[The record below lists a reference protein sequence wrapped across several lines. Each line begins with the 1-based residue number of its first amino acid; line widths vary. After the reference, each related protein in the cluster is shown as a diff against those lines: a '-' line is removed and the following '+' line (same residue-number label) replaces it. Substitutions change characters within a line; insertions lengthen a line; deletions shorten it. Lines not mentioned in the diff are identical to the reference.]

1 MLACSKKYLIQL
13 AWVHK
18 LNQINRYLLHDL
30 SNHLTGVL
38 TLSELY
44 CEHPASESLVEGLD
58 IIRKNA
64 LKSRDLLTLLA
75 QLNHPQ
81 VTTHT
86 YVDLQYLLH
95 DLQPIIQAILPS
107 HTHFEIKYA
116 SKTPLPLLRGAPH
129 IVQQIFL
136 QLICNAGEAV
146 QTVPKPSVTLSIDP
160 TDNAIQCAL
169 YDNGK
174 GFPKNFE
181 QQLFQPF
188 YTSFSDPQHL
198 GLGLFSIKE
207 HLSMQG
213 GHIQVESRD
222 GGTCIQ
228 FSFNTLST

>member
-44 CEHPASESLVEGLD
+44 CEHPASESLPEGLN
-58 IIRKNA
+58 IIKKNA

-81 VTTHT
+81 DITPT
-86 YVDLQYLLH
+86 YVDLQCLLQN
-95 DLQPIIQAILPS
+95 LQPIIQAILPS
-107 HTHFEIKYA
+107 NAHFEIKYA
-116 SKTPLPLLRGAPH
+116 SNTPLPLLRGTPN

-146 QTVPKPSVTLSIDP
+146 QAAPKPSITLSIDP

-174 GFPKNFE
+174 GFPKDFE
-181 QQLFQPF
+181 QPSFQPF

-198 GLGLFSIKE
+198 GLGLFSIQE
-207 HLSMQG
+207 YLSMQG
-213 GHIQVESRD
+213 GHIQIEPCDV
-222 GGTCIQ
+222 GTCIR
-228 FSFNTLST
+228 FSFSTLST

>member
-13 AWVHK
+13 AWAHK

-44 CEHPASESLVEGLD
+44 CEHPASESLLEGLD
-58 IIRKNA
+58 IIKKNA

-75 QLNHPQ
+75 QLNRSQ
-81 VTTHT
+81 VAAPT
-86 YVDLQYLLH
+86 YVDLQFLLQN
-95 DLQPIIQAILPS
+95 LQPIIQAILPS
-107 HTHFEIKYA
+107 NAHFEIKYA
-116 SKTPLPLLRGAPH
+116 SKTPLPLLWGVPH

-146 QTVPKPSVTLSIDP
+146 QTAPKPSVTLSLDP

-169 YDNGK
+169 HDNGK
-174 GFPKNFE
+174 GFPKDFE

-188 YTSFSDPQHL
+188 YTSFSDQQHL

-213 GHIQVESRD
+213 GNIQVEPCD
-222 GGTCIQ
+222 GSTCIR
-228 FSFNTLST
+228 FSFNTLSM

>member
-44 CEHPASESLVEGLD
+44 CEHPTSESLVEGLD
-58 IIRKNA
+58 IIKKNA

-81 VTTHT
+81 VTTPTHI
-86 YVDLQYLLH
+86 DLQSLLQN
-95 DLQPIIQAILPS
+95 LQPIIQAILPS
-107 HTHFEIKYA
+107 NVHFEIKYA
-116 SKTPLPLLRGAPH
+116 LKTSLPLLWGAPH

-136 QLICNAGEAV
+136 QLVCNAGEAV
-146 QTVPKPSVTLSIDP
+146 KEVPKPIVILSIDP
-160 TDNAIQCAL
+160 ADNTIQCAL
-169 YDNGK
+169 YDNGQ
-174 GFPKNFE
+174 GFPKDFE

-188 YTSFSDPQHL
+188 YTNFSDEQHL

-207 HLSMQG
+207 YLRMQG
-213 GHIQVESRD
+213 GNIQVEPCD
-222 GGTCIQ
+222 VGTQIR
-228 FSFNTLST
+228 FSFSTLSM

>member
-18 LNQINRYLLHDL
+18 LNQINRCLLHDL

-44 CEHPASESLVEGLD
+44 CEHPASESLTEGLD
-58 IIRKNA
+58 IIKKNA
-64 LKSRDLLTLLA
+64 LKSRDLLMLLA

-81 VTTHT
+81 AITPT
-86 YVDLQYLLH
+86 YIDLQSLLQN
-95 DLQPIIQAILPS
+95 LQPIIQAILPS
-107 HTHFEIKYA
+107 NAHFEIKYEPN
-116 SKTPLPLLRGAPH
+116 SPLPILRGISH

-146 QTVPKPSVTLSIDP
+146 KTAQKPSITLAIDS

-174 GFPKNFE
+174 GFPKDFE
-181 QQLFQPF
+181 QALFQPF
-188 YTSFSDPQHL
+188 FTSFSDEQHL

-207 HLSMQG
+207 YLRMQG
-213 GHIQVESRD
+213 GNIQIEPCDV
-222 GGTCIQ
+222 GTCIR
-228 FSFNTLST
+228 FSFSTLSM

>member
-1 MLACSKKYLIQL
+1 MLVCSKKYLIQL

-18 LNQINRYLLHDL
+18 LNQINRHLLHDL

-44 CEHPASESLVEGLD
+44 CEYPTSESLIEGLD
-58 IIRKNA
+58 IIKKNA
-64 LKSRDLLTLLA
+64 FKSRDLLTLLA

-81 VTTHT
+81 VTPT
-86 YVDLQYLLH
+86 YVDLQSLLH
-95 DLQPIIQAILPS
+95 DLQPIIHAILPS

-116 SKTPLPLLRGAPH
+116 SKIPLPLLWGAPH
-129 IVQQIFL
+129 VVQQIFL

-146 QTVPKPSVTLSIDP
+146 QTMPNPSVTLSIDP

-174 GFPKNFE
+174 GFPKDFE

-198 GLGLFSIKE
+198 GLGLFSIRE
-207 HLSMQG
+207 YLSMQG
-213 GHIQVESRD
+213 GNIQVEPCD
-222 GGTCIQ
+222 GGTCIR
-228 FSFNTLST
+228 FSFSTLST

>member
-1 MLACSKKYLIQL
+1 MLACSKKCLIQL

-18 LNQINRYLLHDL
+18 LNQINRHLLHDL
-30 SNHLTGVL
+30 SNYLTGVL

-44 CEHPASESLVEGLD
+44 CEYPTSESLVEGLD
-58 IIRKNA
+58 IIKKNA

-81 VTTHT
+81 VTTPT
-86 YVDLQYLLH
+86 YVDLQSLLQN
-95 DLQPIIQAILPS
+95 LQPIIQAILPS
-107 HTHFEIKYA
+107 NAHFEIKYTF
-116 SKTPLPLLRGAPH
+116 KPPLPLLWGTSY

-160 TDNAIQCAL
+160 TDHAIQCTL

-207 HLSMQG
+207 YLSMQG
-213 GHIQVESRD
+213 GHIQVEPCD
-222 GGTCIQ
+222 GGTCIR
-228 FSFNTLST
+228 FSFNTLSM